1 MAKTRDFAQA
11 VRRQLEGNR
20 RLRAAVEKEQL
31 NGAIATLIYDAR
43 TEAKLTQRELAELV
57 GTQQSVI
64 ARLEDA
70 DYAGHSLSM
79 LARIATALNCRLAV
93 SFDRI
98 GGAGG
103 QRS

>member
-1 MAKTRDFAQA
+1 MFKTKNFAL
-11 VRRQLEGNR
+11 VIGRQLARNK

-43 TEAKLTQRELAELV
+43 TEAKLTQKELAELV

-70 DYAGHSLSM
+70 DYGGHSLSM
-79 LARIATALNCRLAV
+79 LARIAAAMGRRLTV
-93 SFDRI
+93 SFDPV
-98 GGAGG
+98 GAK
-103 QRS
+103 RRK